1 MDLGLKNRLVVVG
14 GGSKGMGRAAA
25 RRFSLE
31 GARVVIAAR
40 TPTSLERSAREISAE
55 SGIPVE
61 AFATDLTTEE
71 GRVALFSAY
80 PEADVLVT
88 NAGVPQRP
96 VDYQDMSRAEWL
108 TWFDAHFFSAIDL
121 IHAYAPGMAERRFGR
136 IVNVS
141 ASFIKFPPDERP
153 ITRRPTRSRRGDRVN
168 GPRGCAAQCHDK

>member
-40 TPTSLERSAREISAE
+40 TPTTLEKSAREISAE

-80 PEADVLVT
+80 PRGRR
-88 NAGVPQRP
+88 AG
-96 VDYQDMSRAEWL
+96 
-108 TWFDAHFFSAIDL
+108 H
-121 IHAYAPGMAERRFGR
+121 
-136 IVNVS
+136 
-141 ASFIKFPPDERP
+141 
-153 ITRRPTRSRRGDRVN
+153 
-168 GPRGCAAQCHDK
+168 